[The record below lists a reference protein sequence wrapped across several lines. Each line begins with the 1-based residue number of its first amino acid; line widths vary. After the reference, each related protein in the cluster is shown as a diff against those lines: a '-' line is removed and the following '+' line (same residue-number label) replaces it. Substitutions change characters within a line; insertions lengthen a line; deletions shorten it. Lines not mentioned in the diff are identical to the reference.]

1 MAKEVLRTLDFKNA
15 TRITNLPDAVAAQE
29 PATLAQLNAKANG
42 VSWKTS
48 VRAASTANVNT
59 ASPGATMDAIT
70 LATNDR
76 VLLKDQTTQSQN
88 GIYIWNGAAT
98 PLTRATDAD
107 TFTELESA
115 VVTVEEG
122 TAGAGTTWR
131 QTQVNGTINTNNVVW
146 TSFGT
151 GAPTATETTAGI
163 AEIATQA
170 ETDTG
175 TDDARMVSPLKLA
188 TSVYASKKYN
198 TTIGDGTATSYA
210 VTHNLGTKNVV
221 VKVYRNSG
229 NFDEIDCEIQRTSTT
244 VVTLLFDTAPTTNQ
258 FAVHV
263 ST

>member
-48 VRAASTANVNT
+48 VRAASTANLNT
-59 ASPGATMDAIT
+59 AAPGASMDGVT

-76 VLLKDQTTQSQN
+76 VLLKDQTTQSAN
-88 GIYIWNGAAT
+88 GIYIFNGAAT
-98 PLTRATDAD
+98 PLTRSTDAD
-107 TFTELESA
+107 SFTELESA

-151 GAPTATETTAGI
+151 GAPSASETTAGI
-163 AEIATQA
+163 AEFATQA

-175 TDDARMVSPLKLA
+175 TDDTRTITPLKLA
-188 TSVYASKKYN
+188 TSVYASKKYT
-198 TTIGDGTATSYA
+198 TTIGDGTQTSYT
-210 VTHNLGTKNVV
+210 VTHNLATRSVEV
-221 VKVYRNSG
+221 SVYRNSG
-229 NFDEIDCEIQRTSTT
+229 NYDEVDCEVQRLTTNT
-244 VVTLLFDTAPTTNQ
+244 VVLVFDVAPTTNQ
-258 FAVHV
+258 FAVLV
-263 ST
+263 TT